1 MPNPVA
7 DAAERF
13 RNQALARERAA
24 ATRMVRAY
32 ARVYRAL
39 DGQVEA
45 LELATRGR
53 NLTPNQIRRL
63 SVMATLRN
71 QIVEQIGRFGT
82 YAEQSVLDAME
93 AEIGAGLRDAEALVL
108 QHFDIDYLRRQGI
121 NGGIVQA
128 EIRNAWN
135 RLPAE
140 AIENIVGMTG
150 EDSPLHDALVNQLGP
165 ELADHATEALINGIA
180 LGKNPRVVARQI
192 MGAGLT
198 WAMTTSRTAMLNAYR
213 EASHQSYRANRDIVS
228 GWIWHAE
235 MGPRTCVSC
244 LAKHGSR
251 HSVDERLE
259 DHHNG
264 RCTQIPIVPLAQ
276 KMGIPEPAIPDSE
289 AWFNAQPEAVQKRI
303 MGKGLLE
310 GYKSGKW
317 GFRDLTTTYDDHVY
331 GTMWRAPTLQA
342 MNAQYE
348 ASR

>member
-53 NLTPNQIRRL
+53 DLTPNQIRRL
-63 SVMATLRN
+63 SVMATLRA
-71 QIVEQIGRFGT
+71 QIVEQVNRFGV
-82 YAEQSVLDAME
+82 YAEQEVLDAMTR
-93 AEIGAGLRDAEALVL
+93 EIGAGLTDSQALVL
-108 QHFDIDYLRRQGI
+108 AHFDIDYLRQQGI
-121 NGGIVQA
+121 NGGLVQA

-135 RLPAE
+135 RLPVE

-150 EDSPLHDALVNQLGP
+150 EDSPLHDALVNRLGP
-165 ELADHATEALINGIA
+165 ELADHAVNELVNGIA
-180 LGKNPRVVARQI
+180 LGRNPRVTARRI

-198 WAMTTSRTAMLNAYR
+198 WAMTTARTAQLNAYR
-213 EASHQSYRANRDIVS
+213 EASHQSYRANRDVVS

-235 MGPRTCVSC
+235 MGPRTCISC

-264 RCTQIPIVPLAQ
+264 RCTQIPIVPLAR
-276 KMGIPEPAIPDSE
+276 KMGLPEPQIPDSE
-289 AWFNAQPEAVQKRI
+289 AWFNAQSEAVQKRI

-310 GYKSGKW
+310 GYKSGQW
-317 GFRDLTTTYDDHVY
+317 GFRELTTTYEDHVY

-342 MNAQYE
+342 MKDAHP
-348 ASR
+348 